1 VKVVRLNSRHRRGT
15 AAVGLVTAALLGAF
29 VGCNQSATSGSGATT
44 RHAVTSS
51 HRGPATAFGGSI
63 PTFAP
68 APAPEP
74 ITVSR
79 SGSVAPIFQRLPIH
93 QRVAFLTM
101 DDGQTRLAAAHRLM
115 AVARVPFT
123 MFLIAPVAARNPSF
137 FKQLQAD
144 GGWIEDHTLTH
155 RSLRGK
161 PYLVQRREICG
172 AKDRLNT
179 TFGIHTR
186 LFRPPYGAYDGTT
199 LKAVHDCGLQ
209 AAFSWSETV
218 ENGTV
223 SYQTSVHRI
232 HPGDIILMHFKPTFV
247 QDVLAALRAIHDA
260 GLTPALLENYIR

>member
-1 VKVVRLNSRHRRGT
+1 MRLDSRYRRGT
-15 AAVGLVTAALLGAF
+15 AAVWLVTAALLGAF
-29 VGCNQSATSGSGATT
+29 VGCHQSATSGSAATT
-44 RHAVTSS
+44 RHAGTST
-51 HRGPATAFGGSI
+51 HRGPATAFRGSI

-79 SGSVAPIFQRLPIH
+79 SGPVAPIFQRLPTH

-101 DDGQTRLAAAHRLM
+101 DDGQTRLPAAHRLM
-115 AVARVPFT
+115 AAAHVPFT

-137 FKQLQAD
+137 FKQLEAD
-144 GGWIEDHTLTH
+144 GGVIEDHTLTH

-161 PYLVQRREICG
+161 PYVVQRREICG
-172 AKDRLNT
+172 AEDRLNT
-179 TFGIHTR
+179 TFGIHAR
-186 LFRPPYGAYDGTT
+186 FFRPPYGSYDATT

-218 ENGTV
+218 ENGKV

-247 QDVLAALRAIHDA
+247 KDVLAALRAIHDA
-260 GLTPALLENYIR
+260 GLTPAVLENYIR